1 MSRQATKAVGN
12 RYYEARMRAAKYNEK
27 LLTRAGAIEYLPGV
41 TEDSLKKYELDITRP
56 PNIVVALMADAYNE
70 PELRSWYCVNE
81 CPLGKDC
88 REIPEMPAERAL
100 IRLQNSVYE
109 MEEVTKQLSLIME
122 DGAVSAGEW
131 DTLEEIRKKLLEFR
145 RRADENLAVLE
156 KAAKIRRNGYAPH
169 PQEPTRGRRGGA
181 VHQAAEGHELHRH
194 VGPEAGQI
202 KSGDFRG
209 ENFRKSPRRETHFF
223 IPSYFPRFIAEKMP

>member
-12 RYYEARMRAAKYNEK
+12 RYFEARMRAAKYNEK
-27 LLTRAGAIEYLPGV
+27 LLTRSGAVDFLPGV
-41 TEDSLKKYELDITRP
+41 TEDSLKKYELDITKP

-70 PELRSWYCVNE
+70 PELRQWYCVNE

-109 MEEVTKQLSLIME
+109 METLTRRLSLLM
-122 DGAVSAGEW
+122 DNGEIAETET
-131 DTLEEIRKKLLEFR
+131 DVIPQLRDRLLEFR

-156 KAAKIRRNGYAPH
+156 RAAKMGKF
-169 PQEPTRGRRGGA
+169 Q
-181 VHQAAEGHELHRH
+181 
-194 VGPEAGQI
+194 
-202 KSGDFRG
+202 
-209 ENFRKSPRRETHFF
+209 
-223 IPSYFPRFIAEKMP
+223 

>member
-27 LLTRAGAIEYLPGV
+27 LLTRAGAIDYLPGV

-70 PELRSWYCVNE
+70 PELRAWYCVNE

-109 MEEVTKQLSLIME
+109 MEEVT
-122 DGAVSAGEW
+122 AGEW
-131 DTLEEIRKKLLEFR
+131 TTLEEVQKKLLEFR

-156 KAAKIRRNGYAPH
+156 KAARLGKF
-169 PQEPTRGRRGGA
+169 
-181 VHQAAEGHELHRH
+181 
-194 VGPEAGQI
+194 
-202 KSGDFRG
+202 D
-209 ENFRKSPRRETHFF
+209 
-223 IPSYFPRFIAEKMP
+223 